1 MITVTLN
8 RTEFEYDIHSLIKA
22 FFPKEDVE
30 LYYTKEAHADEKNVA
45 CTNHSAEQEEAG
57 SSHFSIDYADDRI
70 SIAWDDA
77 PDGPARRTFA
87 VDFSNRTETKNAL
100 KEHLYRLLEE
110 ETGQPLP
117 WGTLTGIRPTK
128 IPMQMLDA
136 GKTKE
141 EIASYMKQTYL
152 ASDEKINLSIA
163 IAERERALLSRLDY
177 KNGYSLYIG
186 IPFCPSTCLYCSFTS
201 YPLTAWK
208 TQVDAYLDALEKELD
223 YVAAKN
229 YHRKLNSIY
238 IGGGTPTT
246 LEPYQLDRLIRKIR
260 CSFDLGDCLEFTV
273 EAGRP
278 DSITEEKLLV
288 LRKNG
293 ISRISINPQTMKQ
306 KTLDLIGRH
315 HTVEQTIESFRMA
328 RKLGFDNIN
337 MDLIMGLPEEDL
349 SDVRNTMEILKELDP
364 DNITIHSLAI
374 KRAARLNIFKD
385 RYESMMMVNTQEH
398 MDLCAEYCHQMGLSP
413 YYLYRQKGMAGN
425 MENVGYAKPG
435 KAGVYNV
442 LIMEERQT
450 IVACGAGASTKRV
463 WPQPNADGTYRI
475 ERCENVKD
483 VGLVDNSFAL
493 ILVLAGGS
501 AYNIWLLKSYID
513 GLPVELDEAAMVD
526 GANEF
531 QVFYKIIIP
540 LAMPQLAVIFLFS
553 FIATYS
559 EYVITSIFLQ
569 TPGKMTLALGL
580 QSFISDQFAAHW
592 TLFAAAAVISSLPIM
607 IIFMCLQRFIQNGLV
622 AGGVKG

>member
-1 MITVTLN
+1 MITVNLN
-8 RTEFEYDIHSLIKA
+8 RTEFEYDIHSLLKA

-30 LYYTKEAHADEKNVA
+30 IYYTAEAHADEKNVA
-45 CTNHSAEQEEAG
+45 CTNHFAENANEENV
-57 SSHFSIDYADDRI
+57 SRFTIHYADDKI
-70 SIAWDDA
+70 SIAWDGMPLRLLGATPGSTDENSTLEDA
-77 PDGPARRTFA
+77 DDEAVEGPGLRTFK
-87 VDFSNRTETKNAL
+87 VDFANRAETKNAL

-110 ETGQPLP
+110 ETGRSLP

-128 IPMQMLDA
+128 IPMQLLDE
-136 GKTKE
+136 GKSE
-141 EIASYMKQTYL
+141 NEVADYMKKTYL
-152 ASDEKINLSIA
+152 ASDEKVDLSIA

-177 KNGYSLYIG
+177 KKGYSLYIG

-201 YPLTAWK
+201 YPLASWRN
-208 TQVDAYLDALEKELD
+208 QVDAYLDALERELD

-260 CSFDLGDCLEFTV
+260 CSFDLSHCIEFTV

-278 DSITEEKLLV
+278 DSITKEKLQV
-288 LRKNG
+288 LRNNG

-306 KTLDLIGRH
+306 ETLDIIGRH
-315 HTVEQTIESFRMA
+315 HTVDQTIESFKLA
-328 RKLGFDNIN
+328 RSLGFDNIN
-337 MDLIMGLPEEDL
+337 MDLIMGLPEEDID
-349 SDVRNTMEILKELDP
+349 DVRHTMEVLKELDP

-385 RYESMMMVNTQEH
+385 RYESMQMVNTQEH
-398 MDLCAEYCHQMGLSP
+398 MDLCADYCAQMGLSP

-450 IVACGAGASTKRV
+450 IIACGAGASTKKV
-463 WPQPNADGTYRI
+463 CPGGAI

-483 VGLVDNSFAL
+483 VAL
-493 ILVLAGGS
+493 YMKRIDEMIMRKQ
-501 AYNIWLLKSYID
+501 NLLKD
-513 GLPVELDEAAMVD
+513 
-526 GANEF
+526 
-531 QVFYKIIIP
+531 
-540 LAMPQLAVIFLFS
+540 
-553 FIATYS
+553 TY
-559 EYVITSIFLQ
+559 
-569 TPGKMTLALGL
+569 
-580 QSFISDQFAAHW
+580 
-592 TLFAAAAVISSLPIM
+592 
-607 IIFMCLQRFIQNGLV
+607 
-622 AGGVKG
+622 